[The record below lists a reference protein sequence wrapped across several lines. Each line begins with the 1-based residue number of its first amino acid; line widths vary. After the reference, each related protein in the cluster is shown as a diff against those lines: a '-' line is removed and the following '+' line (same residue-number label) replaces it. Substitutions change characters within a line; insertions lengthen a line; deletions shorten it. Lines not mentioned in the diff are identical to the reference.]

1 MGDKQG
7 RSHVGYLEISY
18 GHTSHISGS
27 DKDVDG
33 LQTTGWESHK
43 IDFYT
48 FGSQNVYVL
57 GPSMV
62 GQDWAI
68 LKLNKTAWL
77 AVSEATQPTLQG
89 NQCSGAQMFSQL
101 QMSFLTNKA
110 ARQWKTGSELK
121 LRKGSSKYSERPLA
135 CLPTAGLPSFCFH
148 RASLQP
154 SIISSSE
161 KTQSV
166 RRGDGGEDRHRN
178 LAQGTALLPALRE
191 DGKTHDTLPRSFQQ
205 VLDLHLL

>member
-1 MGDKQG
+1 M
-7 RSHVGYLEISY
+7 SMV
-18 GHTSHISGS
+18 
-27 DKDVDG
+27 
-33 LQTTGWESHK
+33 LQPTGWESHK

-48 FGSQNVYVL
+48 FGSQKVYVM

-62 GQDWAI
+62 GQDWAM

-77 AVSEATQPTLQG
+77 AVPEATQPTLQG
-89 NQCSGAQMFSQL
+89 NQCSGAQTFSQL
-101 QMSFLTNKA
+101 QMGFLTNKA

-135 CLPTAGLPSFCFH
+135 CLPTAGLPSFCFR

-166 RRGDGGEDRHRN
+166 RRGDGVRTGTGIWHKAQLFCQHSERTGRHM
-178 LAQGTALLPALRE
+178 
-191 DGKTHDTLPRSFQQ
+191 TLSPDPSSKF
-205 VLDLHLL
+205 